1 MSGTHYWIRARPP
14 RSLVAMDFSRSD
26 VSIRSHGATLRG
38 WLYRPHG
45 AARAPGV
52 VMAHGFTAVREM
64 FLDRY
69 AEAFAGAGLTTL
81 VYDHFGF
88 GASDGEPRQDP
99 AAGIQREG
107 YRDAIA
113 WLAEQPGIDPARIG
127 IWGTSYSG
135 GHVIVLAAA
144 DLPIRCAV
152 AQVPA
157 LGAGG
162 PGLSDATR
170 AAVAS
175 AARSDPPRPVPAV
188 SATPEGVGMMFEDDA
203 HGWFTRAAARAP
215 SWRNEVR
222 IGPPAEAVVPLDYL
236 PGARVPLLLVV
247 APADRLTPP
256 GAAVRVAASVPYVQ
270 VTEIPGGHFDAYG
283 AEFAASCG
291 AALGWFRRHLLTL
304 ETEGTPR

>member
-1 MSGTHYWIRARPP
+1 MQ
-14 RSLVAMDFSRSD
+14 FSRAD
-26 VSIRSHGATLRG
+26 VSVRSHGATLRG

-45 AARAPGV
+45 AASTPGV

-69 AEAFAGAGLTTL
+69 AEAFAAAGLTTL

-88 GASDGEPRQDP
+88 GASGGEPRQYP
-99 AAGIQREG
+99 AASIQLEG

-113 WLAEQPGIDPARIG
+113 FLREQPGVDAGRVG

-152 AQVPA
+152 AQVPGI
-157 LGAGG
+157 GAGG
-162 PGLSDATR
+162 PALSAATR
-170 AAVAS
+170 AAI
-175 AARSDPPRPVPAV
+175 AAATRSGPPPGTVPAV
-188 SATPEGVGMMFEDDA
+188 SATRAGVGIMFEDDSY
-203 HGWFTRAAARAP
+203 GWFTRAAAERAP

-222 IGPPAEAVVPLDYL
+222 LGPPEDVAVAIDYL
-236 PGARVPLLLVV
+236 PDARVPLLLIV

-256 GAAVRVAASVPYVQ
+256 GAAVRVAASVPRVS
-270 VTEIPGGHFDAYG
+270 VVEIRGGHFDAYE
-283 AEFAASCG
+283 AEFAASSG
-291 AALGWFRRHLLTL
+291 AALAWFRRFLLDP
-304 ETEGTPR
+304 GPAYP